1 MTARRR
7 VHIGTGTALYLCR
20 THPLEQRIAD
30 EDETEF

>member
-1 MTARRR
+1 MMLRP
-7 VHIGTGTALYLCR
+7 VGKEFHLCR